1 MTAVALGCSHTAG
14 VGVDPQHCY
23 VSVLGQLLNTPIKNP
38 GVPGGNCSHVQQA
51 LITELKSSQR
61 PDFVIAQWPNPIR
74 LTVWHGGQAK
84 NENLNHASPAFN
96 QLLRTGEQNFYQ
108 PWLAAIVVCNLLCQQ
123 AGVPIINIM
132 IEDVDSQY
140 HTALASENIVLHVDR
155 KLPDQTWLMDSAAS
169 DNLHHSARCHQQWAN
184 RLHGLL
190 NEYTTQ

>member
-14 VGVDPQHCY
+14 VGVDSQHCY
-23 VSVLGQLLNTPIKNP
+23 VSVLGQLLNTHIKNL
-38 GVPGGNCSHVQQA
+38 GVPGGNCSHVQHTLVA
-51 LITELKSSQR
+51 ELKLSQR
-61 PDFVIAQWPNPIR
+61 PDFVIAQWPNPVR
-74 LTVWHGGQAK
+74 LTVWHGDQAR
-84 NENLNHASPAFN
+84 NENLNHASPAFK

-108 PWLAAIVVCNLLCQQ
+108 PWIAAIVVCNLLCQQ

-140 HTALASENIVLHVDR
+140 YTVLARENIVLHVDR